1 MLFAGCGIF
10 CGLAYLTRPEAVLVF
25 AATMLVLGIGPFIRS
40 WQQTWK
46 LNLLHSLVLV
56 LSTLTV
62 GSPYFGFTRT
72 FSNKPSTK
80 TIWHGKSDDAESA
93 DAKRRKERCHGSAT
107 FASIFADTVAKNT
120 PFTARLGKGLF
131 VFTMELI
138 SILHYAGFLA
148 LLLGAA
154 WRGKRLLAVPEF
166 ALPCVFIVLHS
177 AGLLVLACRVGYL
190 SNRHLLGVA
199 VWGVFFAAAGF
210 CGIPSW
216 LQRYWPHRI
225 GILRGPHLP
234 RVSFVLL
241 LAFVGLCLP
250 RTMQKLHASQA
261 GNHMAGLWLAENA
274 KKGDFIRDD
283 KNVSRYYAGEMF
295 QHCPDPP
302 PGRVAQCYIVM
313 TRSRDAKV
321 QEKQQR
327 DGKNC
332 ASSTGRSFSVGRSRQ
347 QRNRP
352 ASSSSLLTGLGSR
365 RNGGIRRRIF
375 CGQKIVQKIQVLE
388 C

>member
-1 MLFAGCGIF
+1 M
-10 CGLAYLTRPEAVLVF
+10 
-25 AATMLVLGIGPFIRS
+25 
-40 WQQTWK
+40 
-46 LNLLHSLVLV
+46 
-56 LSTLTV
+56 
-62 GSPYFGFTRT
+62 
-72 FSNKPSTK
+72 
-80 TIWHGKSDDAESA
+80 
-93 DAKRRKERCHGSAT
+93 
-107 FASIFADTVAKNT
+107 
-120 PFTARLGKGLF
+120 
-131 VFTMELI
+131 
-138 SILHYAGFLA
+138 
-148 LLLGAA
+148 
-154 WRGKRLLAVPEF
+154 PEF

-199 VWGVFFAAAGF
+199 VWGVFFAACRFLRYSELASA
-210 CGIPSW
+210 P
-216 LQRYWPHRI
+216 YWPHRI

-327 DGKNC
+327 DEQEL
-332 ASSTGRSFSVGRSRQ
+332 RQ
-347 QRNRP
+347 FH
-352 ASSSSLLTGLGSR
+352 G
-365 RNGGIRRRIF
+365 
-375 CGQKIVQKIQVLE
+375 KIVFRWPQQAAEEQARVVIFAVDRPGQPPQWWNTP
-388 C
+388 